1 MSDFSD
7 LCKGMAE
14 RVGSVDAVALLPDAD
29 VSVGLV
35 CSDRIV
41 CSVC

>member
-14 RVGSVDAVALLPDAD
+14 RVGSVDAVALLDAD